1 VRRGAGRGRGRSI
14 AASLAVLAAVVPLGG
29 CGLLG
34 KPQPL
39 SADAPLTM
47 SVTSPYFTG
56 GIIPAAFTCKGALSP
71 SPSIFWSGAPPGTK
85 SIALV
90 VDDAAAPISPRVYW
104 IVYDINSST
113 TDLPLG
119 IPPPHARVA
128 QNSIGEA
135 GYDAPCPVGSPH
147 SYRFTVYALNTFFN
161 SALPPNSALL
171 AAWTTIS
178 QHVIAR
184 GTLTAHALPSSS
196 PAPSTSPSNSVGPA
210 NDAAGPAGRSGNAE
224 IRLDSSAARSTRLLP
239 AHRAG

>member
-1 VRRGAGRGRGRSI
+1 MRRCAGRGVGRSI
-14 AASLAVLAAVVPLGG
+14 AASLAASLLLAG

-47 SVTSPYFTG
+47 SVTSPDFPG
-56 GIIPAAFTCKGALSP
+56 GVIPSRFTCRGAGE

-85 SIALV
+85 SIAVV

-104 IVYDINSST
+104 IVYDISQNT

-119 IPPPHARVA
+119 APPPHARVA
-128 QNSIGEA
+128 QNSA
-135 GYDAPCPVGSPH
+135 GKAEYDPPCPVGSPH

-161 SALPPNSALL
+161 SALPPNSQLL
-171 AAWTTIS
+171 TAWSTIA

-184 GTLTAHALPSSS
+184 GTFTARALP
-196 PAPSTSPSNSVGPA
+196 G
-210 NDAAGPAGRSGNAE
+210 
-224 IRLDSSAARSTRLLP
+224 ARKK
-239 AHRAG
+239 